1 MSMKRMVDR
10 IALPF
15 NIGRQWL
22 TAAPRYRGA
31 VICGVSAIG
40 AMIAIGYNGNKGI
53 SPRSA
58 PVVQTSDVVLAQDS
72 AKTNELFAT
81 RNPGWSS
88 LDTSVEPFWSLGLAR
103 RVSFAE
109 TEAPDPG
116 AIDAKNWLP
125 ENSIWDAEVVEPFAV
140 NNDSRSGKEGPLPT
154 AIALDKSFLV
164 GDSENENVAIRD
176 KDEVKKPQRRVTS
189 RDRDRGFSPLR
200 EIQRAREKIR
210 RVIRRIL

>member
-1 MSMKRMVDR
+1 MSSLSPLGGEDSAIQRCMFHRFTTNSISMKRMVGR
-10 IALPF
+10 MALLF

-40 AMIAIGYNGNKGI
+40 AMIAIGYNGDKGI

-58 PVVQTSDVVLAQDS
+58 PVVQTSDVAPTQDS
-72 AKTNELFAT
+72 AKSKELFAT
-81 RNPGWSS
+81 RNP
-88 LDTSVEPFWSLGLAR
+88 
-103 RVSFAE
+103 
-109 TEAPDPG
+109 
-116 AIDAKNWLP
+116 
-125 ENSIWDAEVVEPFAV
+125 V
-140 NNDSRSGKEGPLPT
+140 NNHSQSGKEGPLPT
-154 AIALDKSFLV
+154 ALALDKSFLV

-176 KDEVKKPQRRVTS
+176 KDEVKKTAKSSVKKPQRRVTN

-200 EIQRAREKIR
+200 EIQRAPEKIW